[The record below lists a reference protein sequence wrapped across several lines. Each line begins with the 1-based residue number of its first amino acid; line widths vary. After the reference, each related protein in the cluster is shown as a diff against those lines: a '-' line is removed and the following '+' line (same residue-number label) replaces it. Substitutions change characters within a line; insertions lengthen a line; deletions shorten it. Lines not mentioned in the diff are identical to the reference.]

1 MARLIP
7 RGTSSTPL
15 PNLLPAI
22 WESSRISR
30 YYFAPPGC
38 FASSVPADAPVIAG
52 HAATRSVELM
62 GRAWNE
68 LIFHRGARVSL
79 VKRDKKCSNTSW
91 CERGLDGIFGTNVAR
106 DLRLFR
112 SECGFPLLFFL
123 LFNFVRSE
131 WLIDKTQPSFHIN
144 DLKIYVSFLRIL
156 ITFQFSKKSF
166 LSKELQ
172 RIFRKWYFFIDF
184 DTYIYLYIWFI
195 PYIRKGRCYSYFYQ
209 GINLRVIF
217 APP

>member
-1 MARLIP
+1 MLAYRSLNEIKSAP
-7 RGTSSTPL
+7 TRAGANVGLTEFLGLMLHGICVCFVRSS
-15 PNLLPAI
+15 
-22 WESSRISR
+22 E
-30 YYFAPPGC
+30 
-38 FASSVPADAPVIAG
+38 
-52 HAATRSVELM
+52 
-62 GRAWNE
+62 
-68 LIFHRGARVSL
+68 
-79 VKRDKKCSNTSW
+79 
-91 CERGLDGIFGTNVAR
+91 
-106 DLRLFR
+106 
-112 SECGFPLLFFL
+112 FPLLFFL